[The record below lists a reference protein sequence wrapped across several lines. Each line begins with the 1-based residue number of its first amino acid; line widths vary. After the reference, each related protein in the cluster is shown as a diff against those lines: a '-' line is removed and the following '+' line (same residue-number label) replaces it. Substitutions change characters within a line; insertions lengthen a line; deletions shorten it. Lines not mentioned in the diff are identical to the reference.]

1 MSPFMVFIKK
11 KKEKKKLTNR
21 INYGKLAARWNGITT
36 CFAIQGSVK
45 VLGRKKKERLLLVFK
60 ESSEAESHL
69 IQFHFLSLKCCWIFL
84 ELIKVGTAGE
94 GRM

>member
-11 KKEKKKLTNR
+11 KRKKKKLTNR

-45 VLGRKKKERLLLVFK
+45 VLGRKKRKD
-60 ESSEAESHL
+60 
-69 IQFHFLSLKCCWIFL
+69 CCWSL
-84 ELIKVGTAGE
+84 RRAQKLSPT
-94 GRM
+94 

>member
-1 MSPFMVFIKK
+1 MVFIKK
-11 KKEKKKLTNR
+11 KSKKKKLTNR

>member
-1 MSPFMVFIKK
+1 M
-11 KKEKKKLTNR
+11 
-21 INYGKLAARWNGITT
+21 
-36 CFAIQGSVK
+36 K